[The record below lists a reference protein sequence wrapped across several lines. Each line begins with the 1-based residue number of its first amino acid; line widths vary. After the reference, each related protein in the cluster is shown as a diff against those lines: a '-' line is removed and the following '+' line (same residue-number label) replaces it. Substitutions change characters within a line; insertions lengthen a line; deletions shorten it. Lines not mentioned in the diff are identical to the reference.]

1 MFIDQAIIN
10 VRGGD
15 GGNGCVSFRREKF
28 APKGG
33 PDGGDGGHGGDVTLV
48 ANESLST
55 LLDFQYRR
63 HYRAQRGSHGE
74 GSTRHGR
81 RGGSLVLP
89 GTGGTVGRGAGGGRR
104 LGDLLPLRW

>member
-28 APKGG
+28 VPKGG

-48 ANESLST
+48 ADESLST

-63 HYRAQRGSHGE
+63 HYPAQRGSHGE

-81 RGGSLVLP
+81 RGGSPGLP
-89 GTGGTVGRGAGGGRR
+89 VPGGTGGREPASGES
-104 LGDLLPLRW
+104 LGDLRHRG